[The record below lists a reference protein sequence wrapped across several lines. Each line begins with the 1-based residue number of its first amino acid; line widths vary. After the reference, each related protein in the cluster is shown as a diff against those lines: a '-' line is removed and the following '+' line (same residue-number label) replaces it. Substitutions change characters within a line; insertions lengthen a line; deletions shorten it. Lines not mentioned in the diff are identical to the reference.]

1 MKFRNAVVSSS
12 KELLAHLHYYVSVA
26 ANHVYKTGLQ
36 LWDLAGELEWPLMG
50 EIRPVGRAVMLG
62 AMIVNFAGGHALLKL
77 YGLSYLVLLRPLELH
92 LLELFPRKAM
102 EAAEGPKCPGKEADD
117 SERGYGTAD

>member
-62 AMIVNFAGGHALLKL
+62 AMSSTSPVATPTKL
-77 YGLSYLVLLRPLELH
+77 YGLSYLVLRVTMNLPASARAVRLSCET
-92 LLELFPRKAM
+92 LL
-102 EAAEGPKCPGKEADD
+102 
-117 SERGYGTAD
+117 

>member
-26 ANHVYKTGLQ
+26 ANHIYKTGLQ

-50 EIRPVGRAVMLG
+50 DVRPVGRAVLLG

-77 YGLSYLVLLRPLELH
+77 HGLSYLVLRGNYELARIR
-92 LLELFPRKAM
+92 ESRETTM
-102 EAAEGPKCPGKEADD
+102 
-117 SERGYGTAD
+117 